1 MEYLSNCCSAY
12 PVIYNG
18 KGKLVG
24 GLDFKADILGKCSK
38 CKNEAIFT
46 ELNKGGKRKNE
57 QSNR

>member
-46 ELNKGGKRKNE
+46 ELNKGATNE
-57 QSNR
+57 